1 LKRSRL
7 RRPSPALV
15 VACVALFVALGG
27 TVLAATKIDGRTI
40 RVKSLPGNRVAVASL
55 PGNRLA
61 PGTIPGDRLAP
72 KSIKGD
78 RIDITTLGQVP
89 SADHATSADSAR
101 RADSATAADHAA
113 DATKINGRSVG
124 CAEGEREF
132 AGACWDVLANRT
144 AVGLMEAASRCAM
157 EGGELPQAIGL
168 RAFIQQPGVLIGA
181 AGEWTDNVIAPDSAQ
196 FGAMVLEANGT
207 FVAVASSSTRQYRC
221 VSPLLH

>member
-1 LKRSRL
+1 LERSRW

-15 VACVALFVALGG
+15 VACLALFAALGG

-40 RVKSLPGNRVAVASL
+40 KVKSLPGNRVAVASL

-61 PGTIPGDRLAP
+61 PGTIPGNRLAP

-89 SADHATSADSAR
+89 SSDHATSAETAR
-101 RADSATAADHAA
+101 RADTATAADHAA

-124 CAEGEREF
+124 CAEGAREF
-132 AGACWDVLANRT
+132 AGACWDVQANKT
-144 AVGLMEAASRCAM
+144 AVGLMEAASRCAA

-168 RAFIQQPGVLIGA
+168 RAFLQQPGVQIGV
-181 AGEWTDNVIAPDSAQ
+181 AGEWSDNVIAPDSAH
-196 FGAMVLEANGT
+196 FGAMVLEANGS
-207 FVAVASSSTRQYRC
+207 FVSIDSNSARQYRC
-221 VSPLLH
+221 VTPLLH